1 VTRPATPSYNGLKPD
16 FAFRRPETDFHLTP
30 LAENSMF
37 PLFSKKGPMS
47 RVCSITG
54 AKPTKGHVI
63 HRRGMAKKKGG
74 VGQHVTANTPR
85 LFVPNLK
92 TRRIW
97 VPELE
102 RFVTVKLSTRA
113 LKTIAKNGAYQ
124 TLKAAG
130 LV

>member
-1 VTRPATPSYNGLKPD
+1 
-16 FAFRRPETDFHLTP
+16 
-30 LAENSMF
+30 
-37 PLFSKKGPMS
+37 MS

-92 TRRIW
+92 TRRIL
-97 VPELE
+97 VPELD
-102 RFVTVKLSTRA
+102 RFVTVKLSARA